1 MGCETYDACMCRPNL
16 HPESN
21 RSGTFS
27 MCRVVGAFVTKKFG
41 DNMDTTLPSIAGT
54 SAAPLTRAQ
63 KKAIAAATLGT
74 IVEFTD
80 WLIYATFAALFSRHF
95 FPAHDN
101 RVSLLSAFAVFAV
114 GFVMRPIGGAVLGAF
129 ADRHGRKD
137 GLALSV
143 ALMAGSSLVIAIC
156 PGYGSIGMAAPV
168 ILVLARLTQG
178 FAAGGEFGSAST
190 FLIES
195 SVPSRRGFAGSWQHF
210 AVNAGVLV
218 AASIGTALM
227 SMIDTAAMA
236 EWGWRVAFGIA
247 GLMGFVALWVRL
259 TVAETDA
266 FTNASAGHRRVR
278 HPFVAV
284 VREHRRAALRVI
296 GIAMA
301 GNLCNYLWLV
311 MFPTLVHLRTGLPLH
326 DAFNASVISIVV
338 SLIAIPFVGMLSDR
352 IGRKPVLLAFAGGS
366 ALFAWPALHFLSHNF
381 WNAATIATIGM
392 LLSTG
397 FAATCASVMA
407 EQFPVQV
414 RATGVALPYAVSAAL
429 FGGTLPYIVTA
440 MSNSGL
446 SEYLWIYVAVVCATG
461 FVVYARM
468 PETRGKVLD

>member
-1 MGCETYDACMCRPNL
+1 
-16 HPESN
+16 
-21 RSGTFS
+21 
-27 MCRVVGAFVTKKFG
+27 
-41 DNMDTTLPSIAGT
+41 MDTTLPSVAQAF
-54 SAAPLTRAQ
+54 AAPLTPAQ
-63 KKAIAAATLGT
+63 KKAIVAATLGT

-95 FPAHDN
+95 FPAHND
-101 RVSLLSAFAVFAV
+101 RISLLSAFAVFAV

-129 ADRHGRKD
+129 ADRHGRKN

-156 PGYGSIGMAAPV
+156 PGYESIGMVAPV
-168 ILVLARLTQG
+168 ILVFARLTQG

-195 SVPSRRGFAGSWQHF
+195 CAPSRRGFAGSWQHF

-218 AASIGTALM
+218 AASIGAVLM
-227 SMIDTAAMA
+227 SMIEPPAMA
-236 EWGWRVAFGIA
+236 QWGWRVAFGIA
-247 GLMGFVALWVRL
+247 GLLGFVALWVRL

-266 FTNASAGHRRVR
+266 FKKTGAFHQRAR
-278 HPFVAV
+278 HPFLVV

-311 MFPTLVHLRTGLPLH
+311 MFPTLAHLRTGLPLYE
-326 DAFNASVISIVV
+326 AFNASVISIVV
-338 SLIAIPFVGMLSDR
+338 SLVAIPFIGILSDR

-366 ALFAWPALHFLSHNF
+366 AFFAWPALHFLSNDF
-381 WNAATIATIGM
+381 WNATTIATIGM

-414 RATGVALPYAVSAAL
+414 RATGVGGAV
-429 FGGTLPYIVTA
+429 GG
-440 MSNSGL
+440 
-446 SEYLWIYVAVVCATG
+446 
-461 FVVYARM
+461 
-468 PETRGKVLD
+468 